1 MNLNEYLDEDL
12 VCELDD
18 DLDKQSVLRKLVD
31 VLREKGI
38 LQNPQEAYDA
48 LLEREKLG
56 STGVGEEVAIP
67 HAKLKSIEDVII
79 LLAISRKGV
88 DFESLDNQPVKIFFL
103 VLAPVKKMNL
113 HLKTLARISRLIKS
127 TDFKERVLKSQ
138 SKDEVLK
145 ILKEEESK
153 L

>member
-18 DLDKQSVLRKLVD
+18 DLDKQSVLKKLVD

>member
-1 MNLNEYLDEDL
+1 MNLYEYLDDDL
-12 VCELDD
+12 VCELSNDF
-18 DLDKQSVLRKLVD
+18 DKQSLLKNLVEVLK
-31 VLREKGI
+31 EKRL
-38 LQNPQEAYDA
+38 LQDPKEAYNA

-56 STGVGEEVAIP
+56 STAVGEEVAIP
-67 HAKLKSIEDVII
+67 HAKLKSVDDLII
-79 LLAISRKGV
+79 LLAVSRNGV

-127 TDFKERVLKSQ
+127 TNFKERVLKSQ
-138 SKDEVLK
+138 SKDEILE

>member
-18 DLDKQSVLRKLVD
+18 DLDKQSVLKKLVD
-31 VLREKGI
+31 VLKEKGI